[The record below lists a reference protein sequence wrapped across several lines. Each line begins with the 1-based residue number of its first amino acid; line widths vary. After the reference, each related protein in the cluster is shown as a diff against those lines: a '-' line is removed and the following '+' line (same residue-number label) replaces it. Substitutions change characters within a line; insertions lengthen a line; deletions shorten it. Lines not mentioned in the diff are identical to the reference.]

1 MTAPPLLATL
11 SAGRNAY
18 SDLLVT
24 QHEWLV
30 GMRIERRRQ
39 RGPQGR
45 GSQSAEVGEIVFRV
59 SVALAR
65 RVEEDE
71 AHHCAEEADSDAF
84 RAPRQR
90 EQRDEQADEEA
101 DNAIGRDVHL
111 AILVQR
117 RTCDDPEMRRDAA
130 HEPGQGPLTV
140 GRVASDAL
148 GMLSLGLGRIAGV
161 AIVFFVLPATLTAV
175 VEVYLDTEPAQATL
189 ELIFVVVTL
198 AVSVVLSTLGPIA
211 FAGILDEGVA
221 QEYLRGHHQSMGSVL
236 RRLPWRTLIAADI
249 IVSFVVAFG
258 LFFLIVPGLV
268 LYGLLGMI
276 GPIVV
281 RERAGLDA
289 SLRRTINL
297 SRTVP
302 LLVTVLVVIPFALE
316 QVIHESIMEGLLHDA
331 HVSIQILGEWLL
343 AIFLGGTLG
352 LIEVALATELMVRNP
367 LPQPAGAE
375 LLDDGQAPAV

>member
-1 MTAPPLLATL
+1 MAL
-11 SAGRNAY
+11 SC
-18 SDLLVT
+18 
-24 QHEWLV
+24 
-30 GMRIERRRQ
+30 
-39 RGPQGR
+39 
-45 GSQSAEVGEIVFRV
+45 
-59 SVALAR
+59 
-65 RVEEDE
+65 RVEEHEGHDRAE
-71 AHHCAEEADSDAF
+71 KADAHALYAT
-84 RAPRQR
+84 RQR
-90 EQRDEQADEEA
+90 QQRDDQADEHA
-101 DNAIGRDVHL
+101 DDAVSRDVHR

-117 RTCDDPEMRRDAA
+117 RTCDDAEMRRSAT
-130 HEPGQGPLTV
+130 HEPGYGPLTV
-140 GRVASDAL
+140 GRVANDAL

-161 AIVFFVLPATLTAV
+161 AIVFFVLPASLTAG
-175 VEVYLDTEPAQATL
+175 VEVYLDTEPAQAAL
-189 ELIFVVVTL
+189 GLIFVVITVTV
-198 AVSVVLSTLGPIA
+198 AVVLSTLGPIA

-221 QEYLRGHHQSMGSVL
+221 QEYLRGHHQSMRSVL

-268 LYGLLGMI
+268 AYGLLGLI

-289 SLRRTINL
+289 SLRRTISL

-302 LLVTVLVVIPFALE
+302 VLVTVLVVIPFALE

-352 LIEVALATELMVRNP
+352 LIEVALATELMERNP
-367 LPQPAGAE
+367 LPEAE
-375 LLDDGQAPAV
+375 NAALLDDGQAPAV